1 MLTAGFA
8 SGKGG
13 GGAAFFCASVEIG
26 NSAGIANSA
35 AVAAQPARFP
45 VAPHTFSILLPFFA
59 PYPLQSNRKTT
70 AAQKSAVP
78 YTI

>member
-13 GGAAFFCASVEIG
+13 GAAGFFSASV
-26 NSAGIANSA
+26 GIASSA
-35 AVAAQPARFP
+35 AIAAQPARFP
-45 VAPHTFSILLPFFA
+45 IAPRTFSIPLPFFA
-59 PYPLQSNRKTT
+59 PRPLHSNRKTNST
-70 AAQKSAVP
+70 QNRAVR

>member
-13 GGAAFFCASVEIG
+13 AAAGFFSASTAIG
-26 NSAGIANSA
+26 DSA
-35 AVAAQPARFP
+35 AVASSAAIAAQPARFP